1 MGEGETSTCR
11 EHGAAAIRGNVWK
24 HGPIWNNHGL
34 VSDQEYLITITAGS
48 KTVDLY
54 FINDNGH
61 EFIIMRYG
69 GEHAAQYYID
79 TIFGLI
85 GWCSS
90 YAPGSGSPGRDLV
103 YRSVV
108 RFLLNNG
115 SFKWSRHTGSYTI
128 GSD

>member
-1 MGEGETSTCR
+1 MSGKK
-11 EHGAAAIRGNVWK
+11 IN
-24 HGPIWNNHGL
+24 GPIWNHTLIHG
-34 VSDQEYLITITAGS
+34 DQEYLTTITAGS

-54 FINDNGH
+54 FTNDNGH

-69 GEHAAQYYID
+69 GEHTAQYYID

-85 GWCSS
+85 GWCSF
-90 YAPGSGSPGRDLV
+90 YAPGSGSPERDLV

-115 SFKWSRHTGSYTI
+115 SFKWSHHANSASSSAGDDN
-128 GSD
+128 GC